1 MSEYFLAQYMEEML
15 KLAMR
20 AKHFKYAQLKD
31 LGLDELMRLA
41 VATEGFGHLGERA
54 PLDEKNVAGLA
65 KMRALFWLWA
75 AKKVARLMKQGL
87 SEEEAWRVVRR
98 KYAPALALI
107 RMDESV
113 TYARS
118 QTMQTVVAP
127 LSDILARAALKLKK
141 KHLLEVEAVGA
152 GTTPASSEAE
162 GTGEK

>member
-15 KLAMR
+15 RLAMR
-20 AKHFKYAQLKD
+20 AKHFKYAQLRG
-31 LGLDELMRLA
+31 LGLEEVMNLA
-41 VATEGFGHLGERA
+41 IATEGFGHLGERA
-54 PLDEKNVAGLA
+54 PLSEKNVSGLA
-65 KMRALFWLWA
+65 TMRALFWLWA
-75 AKKVARLMKQGL
+75 TKKVARLVKQGMG
-87 SEEEAWRVVRR
+87 EEEAWKIVER

-152 GTTPASSEAE
+152 GSTPATPSEE
-162 GTGEK
+162 ESGEK